1 MSLPTFS
8 TPIYTLTVPS
18 TKKEFKYRPFLVRDE
33 KSLLIAQ
40 QSADTTIMLDT
51 IKDVIRSCA
60 KTEIDVDKLASFDVE
75 YIFTQMRAVSVGE
88 IVELIFACDVCEDE
102 KARVKLSLNLQD
114 MEVVVPDGHVTKIP
128 LFDDVGIVMKYPS
141 INTLK
146 LLETTDETDVDQMI
160 NLMIDC
166 IDYIYDGDEVHHSR
180 EQSPHDLI
188 EFLNNL
194 RSEQFEK
201 IQQFFRTMP
210 ALRQDVHYKCPSC
223 GRDHNKYLEG
233 LSSFF

>member
-1 MSLPTFS
+1 MGLPTFS
-8 TPIYTLTVPS
+8 TPIYTLTIPS

-33 KSLLIAQ
+33 KSLLVAQ
-40 QSADTTIMLDT
+40 QSGDTTIMLDT
-51 IKDVIRSCA
+51 VKDVIRSCA
-60 KTEIDVDKLASFDVE
+60 KTEVDVDRLASFDVE

-88 IVELIFACDVCEDE
+88 IVELIFACDVCDDD
-102 KARVKLSLNLQD
+102 KARVNLSLNLQE
-114 MEVVVPDGHVTKIP
+114 MKVVVPAGHSTKIP
-128 LFDDVGIVMKYPS
+128 LFDDVGIVMKYPT

-146 LLETTDETDVDQMI
+146 LLETTDDTDVDQMI
-160 NLMIDC
+160 NLIIDC
-166 IDYIYDGDEVHHSR
+166 IDYIYDGDEVHPSS
-180 EQSPHDLI
+180 EQPPQDLI

-201 IQQFFRTMP
+201 IQQFFRSMP